1 MKGIKIYINQD
12 NNLIPSKTFYNV
24 VGLASDVEEVYSV
37 QIPNE
42 TIDAIEKY
50 IVIEY
55 SDKFYALIYNQES
68 GFIPVHIDRLDQI
81 DIWLIDPN
89 SNKTTI
95 REYNLY
101 DVFAYALIDAIP
113 TNITDKLKQCR
124 LIAYYEFEE
133 NEDTRDTYVLYDSNK
148 IVSKLINGT
157 TLINDSSQSLS
168 TVQILFNLNS
178 NSIILNSGNIVIKD
192 SNNVVQSSTTS
203 ITDNVITVTS
213 SIIITTPGIYTI
225 NVPSNT
231 IYLFGDNGQIEILPQ
246 KSFQYTVIQPITDIT
261 TTGTDR
267 SYYYTLLSIVN
278 NDTSINDADDI
289 SFRLSNTDTIIIN
302 YNTAS
307 LLNPTI
313 NLLPKLTRIKG
324 AQSEIIPASEILQT
338 LLTYSYYDE
347 EVLITNNISLTY
359 NQSINLLSTL
369 NITNPKYLKLSVQFT
384 YRKNTIQQGFE
395 LYFVNNS
402 LYTRIQNNQYYL
414 PGSIDVN
421 TGEESKLKC
430 GCLLLTNQYDEVVVK
445 GVDSQSN
452 TLYVADIVPNTK
464 VRMGNL
470 TGIHNYTFGTNQPR
484 GYGLY
489 GESVYLTGNF
499 YLNNGRSLVDIN
511 KDILLANGNIKE
523 IERFLNSLDSSIR
536 ATIEANSIITEA
548 NYTGAI
554 ATNNNVILKL
564 GRDYSLWALGNAGIV
579 LMNPDAIYNA
589 NGEIDPST
597 VGDGDEEVLLQ
608 GNKIWFNTNKSV
620 IVNGITYYEMICA
633 KTSPTSWTYSNKI
646 YTPNDYSNLDFVVR
660 YVQQLFLSNS
670 SYKKYIDRV
679 NGQSSNQYLKYVDFK
694 KTDIGSSVF
703 HPSNSIID
711 ITTDESYLFNNY
723 YEAPRNVFYI
733 YNNGAMTADSDSGDY
748 YAVQRVVTAGMFKD
762 GKFNSD
768 YIETKNLIAFDANGF
783 IKNPDFDVTEPISDS
798 NYPVLNQSTSQIDK
812 SAPFVVVSGTTGKV
826 TAQGMDLKEATIG
839 DDQQSIHLTDN
850 KGHRQVENVN
860 YPAIYFKKEQTIKTK
875 ISSIGNYTKD
885 ESPIYNYQLDSQ
897 HVYNNNIGEGKIE
910 FDATNSSPISVQFQ
924 NVILNRN
931 LKDAQGN
938 IITNPSSVSQV
949 NAVRYSLGGNSV
961 YNYVYSPSYNTY
973 FQNEELLDSRKFIK
987 RIAQFTLHN
996 NQSKYITLSDSL
1008 VSLTLHNI
1016 AYRGNIGINDT
1027 FETFSGYIT
1036 LISGFRITWETTARG
1051 ATDTVNHYLNH
1062 KWISQQNCIIKRD
1075 RQVTVN
1081 NDSREIGLSDSE
1093 KITTL
1098 SGEKYQ
1104 NNSINITN
1112 YYNDDI
1118 TYYLEYVALIQIDNN
1133 YNIKDY
1139 IPTTHTSPGIV
1150 EPGNTTDQQSISI
1163 DNYLDTD
1170 NLYNPPQSSTPAII
1184 QSTDL
1189 SAWNPTNAPDSY
1201 SITGTVALSK
1211 YVITLRNNNLQTNL
1225 QGNGLGVG
1233 VNSNNYFGV
1242 YLVSDEEN
1250 NSSINFDL
1258 LSEGSGISFSKGISL
1273 NTLSNYSMNR
1283 YIPILNGTLLSNKL
1297 VFAGSTFSGI
1307 QSTYN
1312 FKGNTLI
1319 YKNLTNNNLNKK
1331 LLCYYNPDKLLD
1343 LFDFYNNTFGTISIL
1358 YYKQNDLY
1366 VSVKNN
1372 RIVIIFGKDWNNI
1385 FNKFGFSKDQ
1395 LSINLNG
1402 ISEVKFLNTPISIE
1416 RGQKPIFPSFAKV
1429 HNFLDQTTNVGILVK
1444 SSGVTL
1450 DTDPVIFSWDDND
1463 QLDDTQNILS
1473 EADEDQEIID
1483 LIYSIRIDLYYLST
1497 TTDDRLGDLNIQI
1510 NYAPKIQS

>member
-12 NNLIPSKTFYNV
+12 NNLIPVKTFYNV
-24 VGLASDVEEVYSV
+24 VGLASDIEEAHSV
-37 QIPNE
+37 QIQDE
-42 TIDAIEKY
+42 TIDLIGKY
-50 IVIEY
+50 IIIEHD
-55 SDKFYALIYNQES
+55 DKYFALIYNQAS

-101 DVFAYALIDAIP
+101 DVSAYALIDAIP

-133 NEDTRDTYVLYDSNK
+133 NEDTRDTYVLYDSNE
-148 IVSKLINGT
+148 VVDKLINRT
-157 TLINDSSQSLS
+157 ALINDSSQSLS

-178 NSIILNSGNIVIKD
+178 NSTILNSGNIVIKD
-192 SNNVVQSSTTS
+192 SNNVIQSSTTS

-246 KSFQYTVIQPITDIT
+246 KSFQYTVTKPITDIT

-267 SYYYTLLSIVN
+267 SYYYTLLSIIN
-278 NDTSINDADDI
+278 NDTNINDADDI

-302 YNTAS
+302 YNAAS

-347 EVLITNNISLTY
+347 EVLITNNISLMY
-359 NQSINLLSTL
+359 NQSIDLLSTL

-414 PGSIDVN
+414 PGSIDIN
-421 TGEESKLKC
+421 TGEESELKC

-523 IERFLNSLDSSIR
+523 IERFLSSLDSSIR

-579 LMNPDAIYNA
+579 LMNPDAVYNTD
-589 NGEIDPST
+589 GEIDPST

-620 IVNGITYYEMICA
+620 IVNGTTYYEMICA
-633 KTSPTSWTYSNKI
+633 KISPTSWTYSNKI

-660 YVQQLFLSNS
+660 YVQQSFLSNS

-679 NGQSSNQYLKYVDFK
+679 DGQNSNQYLKYVDFK

-703 HPSNSIID
+703 HPSNSAID

-733 YNNGAMTADSDSGDY
+733 YNNGAMTLDSDTGDY

-768 YIETKNLIAFDANGF
+768 YIETKNIIAFDTNGF
-783 IKNPDFDVTEPISDS
+783 VKNPDFDITEPISDI

-812 SAPFVVVSGTTGKV
+812 SAPFVVVSGTTGKI

-839 DDQQSIHLTDN
+839 DSSQSIHLTDN
-850 KGHRQVENVN
+850 KGHRQVEDVN
-860 YPAIYFKKEQTIKTK
+860 YPAIYFKKGQTIKTK
-875 ISSIGNYTKD
+875 ISSIGNYTK
-885 ESPIYNYQLDSQ
+885 EQSPIHNYQLDSQ
-897 HVYNNNIGEGKIE
+897 NAYRNNIEEGKIE

-924 NVILNRN
+924 DVILNRN
-931 LKDAQGN
+931 LKDANGD
-938 IITNPSSVSQV
+938 IIQNPSSVSQV
-949 NAVRYSLGGNSV
+949 NAVRYSLGGNPV
-961 YNYVYSPSYNTY
+961 YNYIYSSSYHTH
-973 FQNEELLDSRKFIK
+973 FKKGELLDSRKFIK
-987 RIAQFTLHN
+987 RIAQFTLSKS
-996 NQSKYITLSDSL
+996 QSKYITLSDSL
-1008 VSLTLHNI
+1008 VSLTLHDI
-1016 AYRGNIGINDT
+1016 AHRGNLSINDT

-1036 LISGFRITWETTARG
+1036 LISGFRITWETTVERTIG
-1051 ATDTVNHYLNH
+1051 ESDHYLNH

-1081 NDSREIGLSDSE
+1081 NDAREIGLSDAE

-1098 SGEKYQ
+1098 TGEKYQ

-1112 YYNDDI
+1112 YHNNDI

-1150 EPGNTTDQQSISI
+1150 KPEIIDQEAFSI
-1163 DNYLDTD
+1163 DNYQDTD
-1170 NLYNPPQSSTPAII
+1170 NLYDPTQYGTPTII
-1184 QSTDL
+1184 ESTDL

-1201 SITGTVALSK
+1201 SVTGTVALSK
-1211 YVITLRNNNLQTNL
+1211 YVITLINNNLQTNL

-1242 YLVSDEEN
+1242 YLVSDKEN

-1258 LSEGSGISFSKGISL
+1258 LSEGGGISFSKGISL

-1283 YIPILNGTLLSNKL
+1283 YIPILNGTLLSNQL
-1297 VFAGSTFSGI
+1297 VYAGPNFSGI
-1307 QSTYN
+1307 PPVYN

-1319 YKNLTNNNLNKK
+1319 QKSLTNNNLDKK
-1331 LLCYYNPDKLLD
+1331 LLCYYNSGKLLD
-1343 LFDFYNNTFGTISIL
+1343 LFDFHNNISGTVISIL

-1366 VSVKNN
+1366 ISVRDN
-1372 RIVIIFGKDWNNI
+1372 RIIIIFGKDWNNI

-1402 ISEVKFLNTPISIE
+1402 ISEVKFLTTSIE
-1416 RGQKPIFPSFAKV
+1416 REQKPVFPSFAKV

-1463 QLDDTQNILS
+1463 QPDDTQNILS

-1483 LIYSIRIDLYYLST
+1483 LIYSIRIDLYYLAT
-1497 TTDDRLGDLNIQI
+1497 TTNIRLGDLNIQI